1 MTICTGMPRRG
12 CSLELAALWEPTTAI
27 LRGFAPVHRVPGSW
41 SFGPTL
47 ANVRQGSPLIHS
59 DYKRPILRPCRD
71 DGGASFCG
79 SRESPSG
86 SRNKR
91 RTLNHRLAP
100 RLVSQKGSADFF
112 AHLLPNEHS
121 AALEQQPRAE
131 NRAKRVV
138 VGNCCYVIGFGR
150 TVSPGLLGLA
160 SQGSTSGTYTKFFPQ
175 PFVIV

>member
-1 MTICTGMPRRG
+1 MPRRG
-12 CSLELAALWEPTTAI
+12 CSLELAALWEPTAAI

-41 SFGPTL
+41 SCGPTL

-100 RLVSQKGSADFF
+100 RLVSQKGSAELF
-112 AHLLPNEHS
+112 
-121 AALEQQPRAE
+121 RAPS
-131 NRAKRVV
+131 AKRTQCSSRAATACREPSQTR
-138 VGNCCYVIGFGR
+138 CCGVRELLLIGFGR